1 MSAHDEVFRLPV
13 VRVSDI
19 FLGYMLQCFS
29 GRGSGSVLAVI
40 FLSLYLFL
48 LEFNV
53 GHLHCAKQS
62 VKVMAI

>member
-1 MSAHDEVFRLPV
+1 
-13 VRVSDI
+13 
-19 FLGYMLQCFS
+19 MLQSFF